1 MSNQFDLNGQV
12 RSETIRLMLL
22 DNEGVETTILLG
34 SYDSDMDDDD
44 EVEEAGI
51 MVNPAT
57 QKSIESLEKVRI
69 EEPTLCSICF
79 QDILSNKRQEEEEEE
94 EEAVQIPKPCGHVYH
109 LNCILKWFN
118 KHNTCP
124 LCRRKI
130 PS

>member
-12 RSETIRLMLL
+12 RGETIRLMLL
-22 DNEGVETTILLG
+22 DNEGVETTILLA
-34 SYDSDMDDDD
+34 SYDSDMDDDDD

-57 QKSIESLEKVRI
+57 SKSIESLEKVRI
-69 EEPTLCSICF
+69 EEPILCSICF
-79 QDILSNKRQEEEEEE
+79 QDIPSNKRQEEED
-94 EEAVQIPKPCGHVYH
+94 EAVQIPKPCGHVYH
-109 LNCILKWFN
+109 LNCILKWFS